1 MALYKAY
8 PAMDPKEVLPII
20 ARAKN
25 REQAAFGELYDI
37 YASPIFRFI
46 SLKTAT
52 REQAEDILQ
61 ETFFKAWQAL
71 PKLSLENLNF
81 RAWLYKIARNLVN
94 DHYRT
99 LQRRPTPDTIENY
112 YNLSSSDDTHET
124 TAKAFDIERLRSI
137 MNQLAP
143 TYRQVLELRF
153 IQEFSV
159 EETAKIMGKTALAV
173 RVAQHRALKK
183 LNLLVIQT
191 DEPYEI

>member
-1 MALYKAY
+1 
-8 PAMDPKEVLPII
+8 MDPQEVLPLVT
-20 ARAKN
+20 RAKE
-25 REQAAFGELYDI
+25 RDQAAFGQLYDI
-37 YASPIFRFI
+37 FSSAIFRFV

-99 LQRRPTPDTIENY
+99 LQRRPTPDTIDNY
-112 YNLSSSDDTHET
+112 YSLASADDTHEQ
-124 TAKAFDIERLRSI
+124 TALTFDIEWLHSI
-137 MNQLAP
+137 MNNLAP
-143 TYRQVLELRF
+143 NYRQILELRF

-159 EETAKIMGKTALAV
+159 EETAKIMGRTALAV
-173 RVAQHRALKK
+173 RVAQHRAIKK
-183 LNLLVIQT
+183 LNSLVSQS
-191 DEPYEI
+191 DELQQE